1 MKPVFILLLISQ
13 LYASDEKAPSQRTR
27 DRDVDI
33 HHIKIDVSVNIKSG
47 RPPVS
52 LFVMCRLK

>member
-13 LYASDEKAPSQRTR
+13 LYASDEKSPSQRTR